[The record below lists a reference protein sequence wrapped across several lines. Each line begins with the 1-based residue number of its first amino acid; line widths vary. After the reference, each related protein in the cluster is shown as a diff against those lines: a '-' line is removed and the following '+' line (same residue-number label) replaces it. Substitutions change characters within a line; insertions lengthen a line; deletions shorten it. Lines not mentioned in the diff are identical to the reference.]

1 MIQKSE
7 VNIGENCRQTL
18 PFYGWLHEKHWN
30 KYTIKLKFSKH
41 SLRPGSKR
49 VFPILIDIASVNET
63 RPVTPRSKPQTRDDV
78 LAVLVVNF
86 DAKPYKPLKHQTL
99 ESCFHGLPLHGD
111 TGSTL
116 KATHYSE
123 THTYN
128 SIVNTKLCSSDWVSF
143 YTIR

>member
-18 PFYGWLHEKHWN
+18 MDGYIEKHWN

-49 VFPILIDIASVNET
+49 VFPILIDKASVNKA

-86 DAKPYKPLKHQTL
+86 DAKPYKPLKHQTP
-99 ESCFHGLPLHGD
+99 ESSFHGLPVHGD
-111 TGSTL
+111 TGSRL

-123 THTYN
+123 THTR
-128 SIVNTKLCSSDWVSF
+128 T
-143 YTIR
+143 TQ